1 MEISHGANVTAT
13 VSTGASVAVEISS
26 PVDVGVGVGTQT
38 HRGRDP
44 YVGSYEATPTA
55 YEQALPTAG
64 KSMARDVTVHAVPY
78 FETSNESGGMTVS
91 ILS

>member
-1 MEISHGANVTAT
+1 MEISHGTNVTAEVT
-13 VSTGASVAVEISS
+13 TGASVAVEISA
-26 PVDVGVGVGTQT
+26 PVGVGIGVGTQT
-38 HRGRDP
+38 HRDRDP

-64 KSMARDVTVHAVPY
+64 KSMARNVTIHKVPY